1 VGTTFLKIA
10 FTDRR
15 LGFYLTLPTNQMPI
29 NNDEELAQ
37 AVIKAGN
44 LLQEIQ
50 NYAKRDFSKPAK
62 VRFPRGYL
70 RTAAEARTRLG
81 FLENAHLKSNVS
93 YTMLLSDVQHWLL
106 VRTDISG
113 TAKEMVIKLQFFLL
127 GSIVESITKS
137 FLKGKCGGNYSK
149 RLEYLKEH
157 GIISEQLQIDLN
169 WLWDVRNKMHL
180 FLLDNNEWLSTDYT
194 VANHNRAVRAFK
206 RILEI
211 LNKFD

>member
-1 VGTTFLKIA
+1 
-10 FTDRR
+10 
-15 LGFYLTLPTNQMPI
+15 
-29 NNDEELAQ
+29 
-37 AVIKAGN
+37 
-44 LLQEIQ
+44 
-50 NYAKRDFSKPAK
+50 
-62 VRFPRGYL
+62 
-70 RTAAEARTRLG
+70 
-81 FLENAHLKSNVS
+81 
-93 YTMLLSDVQHWLL
+93 MLLSDVQHWLL

>member
-1 VGTTFLKIA
+1 
-10 FTDRR
+10 
-15 LGFYLTLPTNQMPI
+15 MPI

-50 NYAKRDFSKPAK
+50 NYAKRDFSKSAK

-70 RTAAEARTRLG
+70 RTAAEARSRLN
-81 FLENAHLKSNVS
+81 FLENSYLKSNVS

-106 VRTDISG
+106 VRTDLSG

-127 GSIVESITKS
+127 GSIVESLTKS

-157 GIISEQLQIDLN
+157 RIISEQLQIDLD
-169 WLWDVRNKMHL
+169 WLWNVRNKMHL

-206 RILEI
+206 KLLEV
-211 LNKFD
+211 LNSVN